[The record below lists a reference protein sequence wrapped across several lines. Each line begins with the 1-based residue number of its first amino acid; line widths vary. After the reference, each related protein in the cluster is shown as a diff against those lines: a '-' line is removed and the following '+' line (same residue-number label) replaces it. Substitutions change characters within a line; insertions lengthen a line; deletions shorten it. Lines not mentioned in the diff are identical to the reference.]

1 MIREQWSHHGKSY
14 VVTVSK
20 GTQALK
26 LVMVFGM
33 SSPIPD
39 TSPHVQAVVDIEK
52 SLGIGAFLMTP
63 WVSSILLITNSPFY
77 LLPS

>member
-14 VVTVSK
+14 VVAISE

-33 SSPIPD
+33 SSHIPD

-63 WVSSILLITNSPFY
+63 WASSIY
-77 LLPS
+77 LKTF